1 MHEGEFRAPR
11 QFNLLSY
18 SDKCL
23 QRVRWAVPVARTL
36 GTVWSGVQAR
46 LGVLEAV
53 RVAPL
58 RDWVGASGRGVG
70 AQGHGQGASLFLC
83 ELQDVVLYM
92 WVFDEDAF
100 LSDDNFGLGFRL
112 ARARI
117 SLCPH
122 RCLTYFKLSRGCRST

>member
-1 MHEGEFRAPR
+1 MRVKGSYMISGTFRMA
-11 QFNLLSY
+11 FS
-18 SDKCL
+18 
-23 QRVRWAVPVARTL
+23 RW
-36 GTVWSGVQAR
+36 VWSGVQAR

-70 AQGHGQGASLFLC
+70 AQGDGQGASLFLC

-117 SLCPH
+117 SLCPR
-122 RCLTYFKLSRGCRST
+122 RCLSYCKLSRGGDWP